1 MRASDM
7 MKLVMIEE
15 NSYMTLAEIRDAIRV
30 KFNQEVALK
39 MLRNIM
45 LSTHYHHGNVFK
57 TVNGNEHRYF
67 LAREDQKTRRK
78 PLTDYPVVKVV
89 KYVGKPLIGTPLS
102 AFERMVVG
110 L

>member
-7 MKLVMIEE
+7 MKIVMTEE
-15 NSYMTLAEIRDAIRV
+15 NCYMTLAEIRNAIRQ
-30 KFNQEVALK
+30 KFKQEVELK

-57 TVNGNEHRYF
+57 TVSGNEHRYF
-67 LAREDQKTRRK
+67 LAREDQKTRKK
-78 PLTDYPVVKVV
+78 PLTDYPVVKVT